1 MMATKKGAQLGPSRW
16 DFTQSEIAEIF
27 GVTPAAIIKW
37 DLPAKELS
45 GKKWYD
51 IRLAGAKR
59 REITERKAGGQGAGL
74 TAARVREAN
83 ARAEKV
89 RMQTAILRGES
100 IPRKVVEGVWSDKIQ
115 YLAQAAA
122 TTDTRAARVICEQH
136 GIVDQRS
143 VEKIIRQFLDE
154 ALERMS
160 EYNPDEYL
168 ARMGAVVDMGEESD
182 GPEETGEN

>member
-1 MMATKKGAQLGPSRW
+1 MAAKKSPAPARFE
-16 DFTQSEIAEIF
+16 FTQSEIAEIF

-37 DLPAKELS
+37 DLPAKEIG

-59 REITERKAGGQGAGL
+59 REIDGRKSGSQGAGL

-100 IPRKVVEGVWSDKIQ
+100 IPRKVVESVWTDKIQ

-143 VEKIIRQFLDE
+143 VEKVIRQFLDE
-154 ALERMS
+154 ALSRMS
-160 EYNPDEYL
+160 EYNVDEYL
-168 ARMGAVVDMGEESD
+168 QRMGAVVVDLEDESD
-182 GPEETGEN
+182 GQEEPEPSQS

>member
-1 MMATKKGAQLGPSRW
+1 MAAKKSGAPSRW
-16 DFTQSEIAEIF
+16 DFSQSEIAEIF
-27 GVTPAAIIKW
+27 GVTSAAVIKW
-37 DLPAKELS
+37 QLDAKEID

-154 ALERMS
+154 ALARMS

-182 GPEETGEN
+182 GAEETEAAEN